1 MQVNTETI
9 DEMLKD
15 YKKPDDVLVENGLLK
30 QLTKALLQYALN
42 GQVTNG
48 QAPPNPVKSYPRFTG
63 FDEKIEAMFARGFD
77 ARGIRK
83 RIDDFYSIDVSL
95 ELISEATSS
104 IADKLKAWQNRRLEP
119 VYPIIS
125 LYTHNVEIPSQERPE
140 QRPVHLPIG
149 INLEGRREL
158 LGLWTGATQDASFWK
173 AALTGLRNRGVK
185 DVFLVSS
192 NKLDALVETLPSV
205 FPQAESHLS
214 VTHIMQASMHYVNS
228 LDIRQVTTD
237 LKAIYS
243 APDAAQSTARFAE
256 FTAKWGGRYG
266 GIVKLWKENWPRII
280 SFCALPDEVRRVL
293 SAVNALDTLHANIK
307 KGVKKRGTFPHEEEA
322 LKLLYAASRLGP
334 KQWGVAQYWK
344 DALNQFE
351 LLWADRIKSALTPNT
366 TFAATAP
373 QTVQSDLPEQA
384 SASGVSM
391 DFPPLP
397 VH

>member
-9 DEMLKD
+9 NEMLKD

-42 GQVTNG
+42 GQ
-48 QAPPNPVKSYPRFTG
+48 APLNPVKSYPRFIG
-63 FDEKIEAMFARGFD
+63 FDEKIEAMFGRGAD
-77 ARGIRK
+77 VRGIRK
-83 RIDDFYSIDVSL
+83 RIDDFYGIDVSL
-95 ELISEATSS
+95 ELISEATGS

-119 VYPIIS
+119 VYPIIA
-125 LYTHNVEIPSQERPE
+125 LHTHYVEISSQERAE

-158 LGLWTGATQDASFWK
+158 LGLWSSANQDASFWQ

-192 NKLDALVETLPSV
+192 DKLDALVEALPSV

-214 VTHIMQASMHYVNS
+214 VTHIMQSSMHYVNAVDS
-228 LDIRQVTTD
+228 KPVGID
-237 LKAIYS
+237 LKAVYS
-243 APDAAQSTARFAE
+243 AADGAQAAARFAD
-256 FTAKWGGRYG
+256 FTAKWDGRYG
-266 GIVKLWKENWPRII
+266 GVVKLWKENWARLI
-280 SFCALPDEVRRVL
+280 SLCGVPDEVRRVL

-307 KGVKKRGTFPHEEEA
+307 KGVRKRGPFANEEEA

-351 LLWADRIKSALTPNT
+351 LLWGDRIKSALAPNT
-366 TFAATAP
+366 ALAATAP
-373 QTVQSDLPEQA
+373 QTIQSDLPEQA
-384 SASGVSM
+384 SASGASM
-391 DFPPLP
+391 DFPPPP

>member
-9 DEMLKD
+9 NEMMKD

-42 GQVTNG
+42 GQ
-48 QAPPNPVKSYPRFTG
+48 APPNPVKSYPRFTG

-77 ARGIRK
+77 SRGIRK
-83 RIDDFYSIDVSL
+83 RIDDFYGIDVSL

-104 IADKLKAWQNRRLEP
+104 IADKLTAWQNRRLEP
-119 VYPIIS
+119 IYPIIS
-125 LYTHNVEIPSQERPE
+125 LHTHFIDIPSQERAE

-158 LGLWTGATQDASFWK
+158 LGLWTSTNQDAGFWRS
-173 AALTGLRNRGVK
+173 ALTGLRNRGVK

-192 NKLDALVETLPSV
+192 DKLDALVETLPSV

-228 LDIRQVTTD
+228 LDIKQVTID
-237 LKAIYS
+237 LKAVYN
-243 APDAAQSTARFAE
+243 ATDAAQAAVRFAE

-266 GIVKLWKENWPRII
+266 ALVKLWKENWPRMI

-307 KGVKKRGTFPHEEEA
+307 KGVKKRGPFPHEEEA

-334 KQWGVAQYWK
+334 KQWGVSQYWK
-344 DALNQFE
+344 EALNQFE
-351 LLWADRIKSALTPNT
+351 LLWADRVKSALAPNT

-373 QTVQSDLPEQA
+373 QTVQSDLPQQA

-391 DFPPLP
+391 DFPPPP

>member
-9 DEMLKD
+9 DEMLRD

-30 QLTKALLQYALN
+30 QLTKALLQYALI
-42 GQVTNG
+42 G
-48 QAPPNPVKSYPRFTG
+48 QAPVNPVKSYPRFTG
-63 FDEKIEAMFARGFD
+63 FDEKIEAMFARGLD
-77 ARGIRK
+77 SRGIRK
-83 RIDDFYSIDVSL
+83 RIDDFYGIDVSL
-95 ELISEATSS
+95 EIIAEATGS

-125 LYTHNVEIPSQERPE
+125 LHTHFVEIPCQERAE

-158 LGLWTGATQDASFWK
+158 LGLWTSTNQDAGFWMD
-173 AALTGLRNRGVK
+173 ALTGLRNRGVK

-192 NKLDALVETLPSV
+192 DKLDGLVETLPSV

-214 VTHIMQASMHYVNS
+214 VTHIMQASLHYVNA
-228 LDIRQVTTD
+228 LDNRQVTLD
-237 LKAIYS
+237 LKAVYS
-243 APDAAQSTARFAE
+243 ATDGAQAAARFAE

-266 GIVKLWKENWPRII
+266 AVVKLWKENWSRIV
-280 SFCALPDEVRRVL
+280 SFSALPDEVRRVL

-307 KGVKKRGTFPHEEEA
+307 KGVRKRGTFPREEEA

-334 KQWGVAQYWK
+334 KQWGVANYWRE
-344 DALNQFE
+344 ALNQFE
-351 LLWADRIKSALTPNT
+351 LLWGDRIKSALGPSAAL
-366 TFAATAP
+366 AATAP
-373 QTVQSDLPEQA
+373 RTVQSDLPEQA
-384 SASGVSM
+384 SASGVLM
-391 DFPPLP
+391 DFPPPP